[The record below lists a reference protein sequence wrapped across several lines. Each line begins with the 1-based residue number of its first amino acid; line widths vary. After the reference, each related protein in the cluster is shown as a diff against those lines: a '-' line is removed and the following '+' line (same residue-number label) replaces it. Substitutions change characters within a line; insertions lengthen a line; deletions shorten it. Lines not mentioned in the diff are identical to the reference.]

1 MQIKK
6 MALCAMFSALL
17 CISAW
22 LAIPIG
28 QISITLQ
35 TLVIFLCLGLLG
47 GKYGSI
53 SIFVYLLLGAVG
65 LPVFSGFQ
73 GGMGPLLGTTGGY
86 IWGFLVMGLVYWLIT
101 GIWKNNR
108 FSPVLAMLTGLLLCY
123 TLGTL
128 WYGYLYAQGNTLW
141 LILLQCVV
149 PYVLPDMVKL
159 FFAVYLTKRI
169 LHR

>member
-1 MQIKK
+1 MHIKK
-6 MALCAMFSALL
+6 MAQCALFSGLL

-22 LAIPIG
+22 LAIPVG
-28 QISITLQ
+28 PISITLQ

-47 GKYGSI
+47 GKYGCI
-53 SIFVYLLLGAVG
+53 SILVYLLLGAVG
-65 LPVFSGFQ
+65 LPVFSQFQ
-73 GGMGPLLGTTGGY
+73 GGFGVLMGPTGGY
-86 IWGFLVMGLVYWLIT
+86 IWGFLATGLIYWLIT

-108 FSPVLAMLTGLLLCY
+108 NIQLLAMVMGLILCY

-149 PYVLPDMVKL
+149 PYVIPDMIKL
-159 FFAVYLTKRI
+159 FLAVYLIKHIPR
-169 LHR
+169 

>member
-1 MQIKK
+1 MQTKK
-6 MALCAMFSALL
+6 LAMCAMFSALL
-17 CISAW
+17 CVSAW

-28 QISITLQ
+28 PISITLQ
-35 TLVIFLCLGLLG
+35 TLVIFLCLGTLG
-47 GKYGSI
+47 GQYGCI
-53 SIFVYLLLGAVG
+53 SIFVYLMLGALG

-73 GGMGPLLGTTGGY
+73 GGLGILFGATGGY

-101 GIWKNNR
+101 GILKNNR

-141 LILLQCVV
+141 IILLQCVV
-149 PYVLPDMVKL
+149 PYVIPDMVKL
-159 FFAVYLTKRI
+159 FLAVYLIEK
-169 LHR
+169 L